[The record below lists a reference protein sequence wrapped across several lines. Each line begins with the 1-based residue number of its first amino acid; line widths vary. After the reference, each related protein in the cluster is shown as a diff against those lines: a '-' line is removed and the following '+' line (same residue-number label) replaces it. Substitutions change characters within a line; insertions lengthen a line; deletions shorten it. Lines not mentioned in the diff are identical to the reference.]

1 MKFIVVFFSLLKAY
15 AGTVAYIKISDDHF
29 THIHKRRLMDSFM
42 LQPLYCQNGEILIVL
57 EAKCAQ

>member
-29 THIHKRRLMDSFM
+29 IHIHKWRLMDSFM
-42 LQPLYCQNGEILIVL
+42 LQPIYSQNGEILIV
-57 EAKCAQ
+57 